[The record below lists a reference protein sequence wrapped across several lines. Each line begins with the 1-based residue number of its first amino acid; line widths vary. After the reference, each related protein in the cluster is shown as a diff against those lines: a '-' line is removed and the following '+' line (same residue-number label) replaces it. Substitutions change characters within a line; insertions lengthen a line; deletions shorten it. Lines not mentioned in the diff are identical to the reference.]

1 MKSYWSYK
9 RLESVI
15 GIVCVVGCFLML
27 ALGVPFQITIGWL
40 VITFASLI
48 VVWRVSLRRY
58 PQWRGFQWSL
68 PWKLMIPT
76 FIVAMALFFV
86 GESYGWHIGDLRMR
100 TIALVLIFVVQ
111 PLHDLWLT
119 KKYELDKFTSVGELV
134 AAHPEA
140 KKKIYKPTID

>member
-1 MKSYWSYK
+1 MQRMVDERGLTERFFLDSAG
-9 RLESVI
+9 I
-15 GIVCVVGCFLML
+15 G
-27 ALGVPFQITIGWL
+27 
-40 VITFASLI
+40 
-48 VVWRVSLRRY
+48 
-58 PQWRGFQWSL
+58 
-68 PWKLMIPT
+68 
-76 FIVAMALFFV
+76 
-86 GESYGWHIGDLRMR
+86 GWHIGDLRMR